1 MANNRANNMAN
12 NNRFNANQWSVSKN
26 GLVKIEFISNIRNIE
41 QKAHEIRRLQANTE
55 EPLIIYNVSN
65 SDSKFDINSG
75 LSPDELYHILTIPNI
90 QIILNTYRVPYTP
103 RALKSQLVQLLRNA
117 IARQP
122 NILKYAQQIHAQHIS
137 SLRQNR
143 TNQNRNSENTLLVSN
158 QYKYKKSDFDGMR
171 FKEILKSLFDND
183 SHLVFL
189 HEHVLKEKK
198 IPTSKMDDLAVLDEK
213 IRKVIAKHPTTT
225 AAGANEIK
233 TQYYEDASIKADT
246 ILKHNTHLVL
256 DILFE
261 SRRPFY
267 IGKRQYTIVGY
278 HQENGPTQDPTD
290 GMELVANNPFVT
302 YPVNIRLVLS
312 DTPPDKLTDKEIH
325 ANGCHLQ
332 KEKIH
337 KLWNTIWG
345 KRFIR
350 THKKRSSTTNM
361 NSQTRKR

>member
-1 MANNRANNMAN
+1 MANRANNRANN
-12 NNRFNANQWSVSKN
+12 NRFIARQWSVSKN
-26 GLVKIEFISNIRNIE
+26 GLVKIEFISNIRNIK

-55 EPLIIYNVSN
+55 DPLNIYTVFN
-65 SDSKFDINSG
+65 SDSQFDINSS
-75 LSPDELYHILTIPNI
+75 LSPDELYHILTIQNI
-90 QIILNTYRVPYTP
+90 QTILTTYRIPYTP
-103 RALKSQLVQLLRNA
+103 RALKSQLIQLLRNA
-117 IARQP
+117 IVRQP
-122 NILKYAQQIHAQHIS
+122 DILKYAQQIHAQHIS
-137 SLRQNR
+137 SLRRQVP
-143 TNQNRNSENTLLVSN
+143 NQNRDSENTLLVSN

-189 HEHVLKEKK
+189 YEHVLKEKK
-198 IPTSKMDDLAVLDEK
+198 IPTSKEEDLATLNEK
-213 IRKVIAKHPTTT
+213 IRKVIEKHPTT

-290 GMELVANNPFVT
+290 GMQLVANNPFVT

-332 KEKIH
+332 KEKIY

-361 NSQTRKR
+361 NNQTRKR